1 MSETNTQKMSAGDIF
16 SQFQLKKDF
25 LKRPE
30 GKIGLSIGILVL
42 LGIFAPAIKV
52 TLDATADIAWDL
64 VSIAIATGSLV
75 VGGLLIWST
84 WPIVWK
90 FWQTV
95 CRNMHRWL
103 VHQAPLAYMY
113 AFREDRFTAIQSLN
127 TTHQS
132 FNSTRNKIAGQRDE
146 VRKKA
151 RKVEVRL
158 NALGTDQAMQDD
170 DFDTL
175 NQQAL
180 AYAEHLKELDAR
192 IADLDSIIKRLEER
206 IRSRKKKLSTYDVKI
221 QIAESKAEVSGDMR
235 EVREL
240 LKREVAESDDMS
252 DGMLALK
259 YVDEDFDTEH
269 GAYDALDFE
278 LEDLT
283 REDRLDAL
291 VANAEGLSRLKQAL
305 SDSEQASAAQ
315 ESASRPLRVVTTSTR
330 SPVRVATAAEEPEAS
345 DPYASA
351 FGSESKIPTNT
362 HKTTH

>member
-1 MSETNTQKMSAGDIF
+1 MSETNPQKMSAGEIF
-16 SQFQLKKDF
+16 SQFQWKKDF

-30 GKIGLSIGILVL
+30 GKIGLTIGILVL

-52 TLDATADIAWDL
+52 TMDATRDIAWDIL
-64 VSIAIATGSLV
+64 STSIAVGSLV
-75 VGGLLIWST
+75 VGGLLVWST

-95 CRNMHRWL
+95 CRNIHRGL
-103 VHQAPLAYMY
+103 VHQAPLSYMY

-132 FNSTRNKIAGQRDE
+132 FNSTRSKIAGQREE

-151 RKVEVRL
+151 RKVEVRI
-158 NALGTDQAMQDD
+158 NALGTDQALPDD

-180 AYAEHLKELDAR
+180 AYADHLKELDAR
-192 IADLDSIIKRLEER
+192 IADLDTIIKRLEER

-221 QIAESKAEVSGDMR
+221 QIAESKAEVSGDMK

-240 LKREVAESDDMS
+240 LKRGVAESDDMS

-259 YVDEDFDTEH
+259 YIDEDFDTEH

-283 REDRLDAL
+283 REDRLDQL

-315 ESASRPLRVVTTSTR
+315 EASIRPSRVVTTPR
-330 SPVRVATAAEEPEAS
+330 SPVRVATSSATEPEAS

-351 FGSESKIPTNT
+351 FGSEPRIPTNT